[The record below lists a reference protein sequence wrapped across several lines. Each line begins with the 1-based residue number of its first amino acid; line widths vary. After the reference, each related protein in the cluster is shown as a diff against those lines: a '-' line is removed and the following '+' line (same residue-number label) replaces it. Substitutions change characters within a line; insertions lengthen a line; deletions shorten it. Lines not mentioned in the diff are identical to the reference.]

1 MSSEKY
7 GVMASELLHHSHNLA
22 DIERGTN
29 AAELQRQ
36 PSARSLA
43 AARRVINHAIDSLRS
58 Q

>member
-1 MSSEKY
+1 
-7 GVMASELLHHSHNLA
+7 MASDHGMLNA